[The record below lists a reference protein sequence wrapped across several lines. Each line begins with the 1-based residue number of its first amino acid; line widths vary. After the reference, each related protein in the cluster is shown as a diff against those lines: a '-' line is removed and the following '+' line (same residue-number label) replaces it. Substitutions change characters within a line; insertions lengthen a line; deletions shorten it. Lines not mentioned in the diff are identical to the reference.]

1 MSIPRADGPKA
12 CVIGHRVAYSRSP
25 LIHNY
30 WLRSLGLSGSYELA
44 DVAPEAFPEF
54 LRNLSR
60 AGYVGGNVTVPHKDV
75 AFRLVDLRDRSAQAV
90 GAVNTVWF
98 DAGKLVG
105 GNTDVSGFLANL
117 DAAAPGWDTGG
128 LAVVIGAG
136 GAARAVVH
144 GLLDRGF
151 DVAVVNRTPARAE
164 ALARHFGKGVT
175 PQDFSAT
182 ARLLPQASLLTNAS
196 MLGAM
201 GQPDLDLDLSALDP
215 EAVVCELNYV
225 PLTTALLRAAVRTG
239 HRVADGLG
247 MLMHQ
252 AVPGFARWF
261 AATPRVT
268 PQLRALLEAD
278 IRAKAGG

>member
-1 MSIPRADGPKA
+1 MRAFAIDQFGEKGSVRELPTPEPQEGE
-12 CVIGHRVAYSRSP
+12 VLVRV
-25 LIHNY
+25 
-30 WLRSLGLSGSYELA
+30 
-44 DVAPEAFPEF
+44 
-54 LRNLSR
+54 R
-60 AGYVGGNVTVPHKDV
+60 AAG
-75 AFRLVDLRDRSAQAV
+75 
-90 GAVNTVWF
+90 VN
-98 DAGKLVG
+98 A
-105 GNTDVSGFLANL
+105 
-117 DAAAPGWDTGG
+117 
-128 LAVVIGAG
+128 
-136 GAARAVVH
+136 
-144 GLLDRGF
+144 F